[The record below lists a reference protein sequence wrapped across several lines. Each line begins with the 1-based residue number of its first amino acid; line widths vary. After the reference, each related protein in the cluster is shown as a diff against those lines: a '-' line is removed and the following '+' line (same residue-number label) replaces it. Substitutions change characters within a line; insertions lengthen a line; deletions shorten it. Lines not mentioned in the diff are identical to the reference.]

1 MIIDAS
7 AEGVLAEGQ
16 NEIARFRIGLKVFAH
31 GGLSLYSM
39 SPQDPILKVV
49 TVEECK
55 VLEVDKVVKFL
66 ERERVEVGV
75 NGFKGEC
82 SWLSI
87 LPLNL
92 Y

>member
-1 MIIDAS
+1 LIIDAS

-16 NEIARFRIGLKVFAH
+16 NEIARLRVGLKVFAY
-31 GGLSLYSM
+31 GSLSLYSV
-39 SPQDPILKVV
+39 SPQDSILKVV
-49 TVEECK
+49 TIEECK

-75 NGFKGEC
+75 NGFEGEC

-87 LPLNL
+87 LSLDL